1 VPRMSPDPAC
11 RAKLFEMRDQVAGGR
26 VESPSPLLAAYLEK
40 VRLRAYEVTDEDVA
54 GLLASGLTEDEIY
67 QATMYTAMTA
77 GIDRFD
83 IGLRA
88 LREAK

>member
-1 VPRMSPDPAC
+1 MSAEPAC
-11 RAKLFEMRDQVAGGR
+11 RAKLVEMRDQVAAGR
-26 VESPSPLLAAYLEK
+26 VESPPPLLAAYLEK
-40 VRLRAYEVTDEDVA
+40 VRLWAYKVTDEDVA
-54 GLLASGLTEDEIY
+54 GLLASGLTEDEVY